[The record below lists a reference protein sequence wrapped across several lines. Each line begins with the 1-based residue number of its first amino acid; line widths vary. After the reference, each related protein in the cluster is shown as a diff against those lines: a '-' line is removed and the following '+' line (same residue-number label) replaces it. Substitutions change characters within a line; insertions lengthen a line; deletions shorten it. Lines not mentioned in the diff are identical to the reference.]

1 MQILTISALFCL
13 ILALSEV
20 GTVDISTHT
29 YDKVKAS
36 MLNPHHW
43 FLEAMKVVYGKDERE
58 HVRSILFFRDN
69 WFSVVPLPSIE
80 TFFID
85 IETKWDEFMKDFGIE
100 SQPHVTKENSDGF
113 EIAKYAINRF
123 YGEKD
128 KAFQDIATA
137 YIKMI
142 MKVLIYDNA
151 NQMMRL
157 ELRQNVQQELN
168 DLFNMDSI
176 EGTLYIYQ
184 LLHDTRTSVSSFVG
198 REPFSVED
206 EVEQI
211 FKALLDYRQAPFV
224 TMASFYLQFELKLQ
238 KMIAKRQAQVARRRL
253 PDLSLGTILYK

>member
-1 MQILTISALFCL
+1 
-13 ILALSEV
+13 
-20 GTVDISTHT
+20 
-29 YDKVKAS
+29 

-69 WFSVVPLPSIE
+69 WFSVVPLPSLQ
-80 TFFID
+80 TFFKD
-85 IETKWDEFMKDFGIE
+85 IEVQWDEFTKGFGIE
-100 SQPHVTKENSDGF
+100 SQPRVTKENIDGF
-113 EIAKYAINRF
+113 EIAKYAINRY

-128 KAFQDIATA
+128 MVFKDIATA

-168 DLFNMDSI
+168 DLFNMDAI

-184 LLHDTRTSVSSFVG
+184 LLHDTKTSVTSFLG
-198 REPFSVED
+198 REPFSIED

-211 FKALLDYRQAPFV
+211 FKALLDYRQAPSV

-238 KMIAKRQAQVARRRL
+238 KMIAERQAQVARRRL
-253 PDLSLGTILYK
+253 PRLSLGAIVAK